1 MKFVDIYRYDGT
13 TLIPAVIGCIQ
24 TGDVQIQRT
33 PVTKRFVMADGSPCT
48 YAATNDAAA
57 TTVLLECTLA
67 QVQQLSAVIRF
78 GVLVMAGLRLPGTT
92 KAGAAH
98 TLLRQTSGYT
108 VHITGSVQITEAGAG
123 IYAVSIPV
131 QIELAS
137 GLFSAADVPCIC
149 LPVGSGDCLFLD
161 GTAETLN
168 DTQYRA
174 IPGGILERRA
184 AYVTS
189 ADTLTVR
196 SYLQSIGGGTPA
208 MQVLRGNTSLG
219 SAEGTDCTVSA
230 ALQQRENILTLRMY
244 SATATNLYKPQILRI
259 PVYRQG

>member
-1 MKFVDIYRYDGT
+1 MKFVDIYRYDGSA
-13 TLIPAVIGCIQ
+13 LVPAVSGCIQ
-24 TGDVQIQRT
+24 TGDLQIQRT

-48 YAATNDAAA
+48 YAAANDAATA
-57 TTVLLECTLA
+57 TVRLECTLA

-92 KAGAAH
+92 KAGAVH

-131 QIELAS
+131 QVELTN
-137 GLFSAADVPCIC
+137 GEFSSKGVPHVG
-149 LPVGSGDCLFLD
+149 LPVTYGDCLFLD
-161 GTAETLN
+161 GTAETLD
-168 DTQYRA
+168 DTHYRCMT
-174 IPGGILERRA
+174 GGILERRA

-189 ADTLTVR
+189 SDTLTIR
-196 SYLQSIGGGTPA
+196 SYLSSTGGTPA

-219 SAEGTDCTVSA
+219 NAEGADCTVSA